1 MAYDPTA
8 AAGAAPSWTVP
19 EKFLS
24 WDVDHTRFEMK
35 RVLGKG
41 SYGSVAEALDHAT
54 DPPRRVAIKRI
65 PNVFDVFENAKRIY
79 REISILRVLAHPN
92 ITGILHL
99 ERPPD
104 IATFKDLYI
113 VMEALDTDMA
123 KLIRD
128 ETQNL
133 TVPHV
138 RWFLYQMLLGLKFVH
153 SANIIHRDLKPAN
166 ILLTEACD
174 LKICDF
180 GLARALETAI
190 DEDAA
195 ESTAGVSG
203 VPPPEGESS
212 SSSGT
217 TAGQSSSSS
226 SASATAAAP
235 GAPPAIARQM
245 TKHVV
250 TRWYRAPELPLYNDG
265 RYSVAIDIW
274 SIGCIMAEM
283 LSMLDSGMP
292 GHEKKRRALF
302 PGGSCYPL
310 SRGSKRSELARN
322 KKDQLQVIF
331 SVMGT
336 PTEDEISRLRTADAR
351 EALSRVPPQE
361 PISLAEK
368 FPTAGAEAVDLLTR
382 FLRFIPEDRCT
393 VDEAL
398 AHPFLVPVR
407 RPEDEVTAPVR
418 IEFPEV
424 NRSNIRD
431 LIVSEIAHYN
441 PDIPADWRAR
451 GVR

>member
-1 MAYDPTA
+1 MSTLCLACAHGRVIVACFFP
-8 AAGAAPSWTVP
+8 APATLRACRTV
-19 EKFLS
+19 
-24 WDVDHTRFEMK
+24 
-35 RVLGKG
+35 VLLPPPSVPG
-41 SYGSVAEALDHAT
+41 S
-54 DPPRRVAIKRI
+54 PRRTPLPRC
-65 PNVFDVFENAKRIY
+65 
-79 REISILRVLAHPN
+79 S
-92 ITGILHL
+92 
-99 ERPPD
+99 D

-203 VPPPEGESS
+203 APPAESDSS
-212 SSSGT
+212 SSSGA

-226 SASATAAAP
+226 SATATAAAP

-283 LSMLDSGMP
+283 LSMLDSGTP

-336 PTEDEISRLRTADAR
+336 PTADEVGRLRTAEAR
-351 EALSRVPPQE
+351 EALSRVAPQE
-361 PISLAEK
+361 PISLTEK

-441 PDIPADWRAR
+441 ADIPADWRAR